1 MFVTARGSFAIWLD
15 SRGFLRRQS
24 IHYVINGFD
33 AIAFIRND
41 EFYMFLND
49 YEHCLYVY
57 DGDSIYKVLT
67 NGTRV
72 LLGGNDVYNSIP
84 RGAKRFGRDEYV
96 FVTDESPREVRYIR
110 FTDSG
115 WLTRSERA
123 EDYEH
128 CCHDG
133 ERIWRWGYANG
144 IGRLALDLDSSDLKY
159 RLIAPDGAIKYSF
172 HDARHCMLLLSHVP
186 TFSVTN
192 ILSVFDGRTGNIV
205 WSSGKNAVEYIYS
218 AIFASD
224 NVIIIFNESTMK
236 VICINMADNTE
247 YELSFCG

>member
-15 SRGFLRRQS
+15 SSGSLRRQS
-24 IHYVINGFD
+24 IHYVFNGFNSV
-33 AIAFIRND
+33 AFIRDDELYVFSND
-41 EFYMFLND
+41 
-49 YEHCLYVY
+49 CLYVY
-57 DGDSIYKVLT
+57 DDNGIYEVLT

-72 LLGGNDVYNSIP
+72 LYGANEAVYNSIP

-96 FVTDESPREVRYIR
+96 FVTNGNPREVRYIR

-115 WLTRSERA
+115 WLMHSERA
-123 EDYEH
+123 DDCEQ

-133 ERIWRWGYANG
+133 ERIWRWGYTNG

-159 RLIAPDGAIKYSF
+159 RLIAPEGAIKYSF

-186 TFSVTN
+186 TFSGTN

-205 WSSGKNAVEYIYS
+205 WSSGKIAAEYIYS

-224 NVIIIFNESTMK
+224 NVIIIFIESTME

-247 YELSFCG
+247 YILA